1 MEPIRSEFENDP
13 DMMEI
18 VEEFA
23 SELPSRALAMEECM
37 ASGEMDKLQTLAHQ
51 LKGAGG
57 GYGFQPI
64 TDTAA
69 LLESALKEGADA
81 GTIKDKI
88 NDLCEVLNAV
98 VVPETK

>member
-51 LKGAGG
+51 LKGSGNSVFGASGIPCVI
-57 GYGFQPI
+57 FTPI
-64 TDTAA
+64 ESVRHSFSNLAA
-69 LLESALKEGADA
+69 MASAVSRSSRG
-81 GTIKDKI
+81 
-88 NDLCEVLNAV
+88 NS
-98 VVPETK
+98 